1 MKNLLTILLVLAM
14 ASAASA
20 SAVWLEVDPQDAKD
34 SYMPSD
40 VITINVVADFAVAG
54 LGIGAIGADG
64 GTATAINGLHPN
76 LMTLLPVSQG
86 TIVNAGGIL
95 IKNIAGGAA
104 PGQPS
109 APVGATLYS
118 FEFHVPQ
125 VDESTIITIDDITDY
140 TVSPPLSTAVNDQYY
155 AIYLS
160 DVGALQIHVPEPMT
174 IALLGLGG
182 LFLRR
187 RR

>member
-40 VITINVVADFAVAG
+40 VITINVVADFVVGG
-54 LGIGAIGADG
+54 LTTNIGADG
-64 GTATAINGLHPN
+64 GTAQAVGTLHPN
-76 LMTLLPVSQG
+76 LKTALFYEGDL
-86 TIVNAGGIL
+86 INAGGVL
-95 IKNIAGGAA
+95 ISNISGGAMV
-104 PGQPS
+104 GQPGVPIS
-109 APVGATLYS
+109 AVLYS

-125 VDESTIITIDDITDY
+125 VDESTIITIDDITDF
-140 TVSPPLSTAVNDQYY
+140 TTQPPMSTGVSSTDYMT
-155 AIYLS
+155 YLT
-160 DVGALQIHVPEPMT
+160 DIGALEIHVPEPMT